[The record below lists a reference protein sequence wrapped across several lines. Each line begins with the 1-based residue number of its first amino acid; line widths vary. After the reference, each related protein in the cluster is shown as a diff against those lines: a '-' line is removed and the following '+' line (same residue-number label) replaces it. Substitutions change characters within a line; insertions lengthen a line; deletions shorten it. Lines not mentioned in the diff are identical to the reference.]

1 MILKAYLQCS
11 GISYDKA
18 LSIKEEAINKKEIY
32 NIYLFLEK
40 YNISIPEI
48 IKIYERFGS
57 NAIALIKE
65 NPYILLYVL
74 TKTSFFDVDKIALD
88 LEKVDENTYI
98 RINEYIKYLMY
109 KHMQDGN
116 TIISEDNVLN
126 SIIKDLNIGL
136 EEAKQAIKNKKAL
149 DEIIT
154 FKMNDKKY
162 LVLKYIDYAQ
172 KNIVKVLVDK
182 NRIKIPGIKSFD
194 KKLEKQ
200 EVLSKIELTNDQR
213 EAIKMINKNS
223 ISIITGGPRYW

>member
-1 MILKAYLQCS
+1 M
-11 GISYDKA
+11 
-18 LSIKEEAINKKEIY
+18 
-32 NIYLFLEK
+32 FLEK

-74 TKTSFFDVDKIALD
+74 TKISFFDVDKIALD
-88 LEKVDENTYI
+88 LKKVDENTYI

-172 KNIVKVLVDK
+172 KNIVKALVDK
-182 NRIKIPGIKSFD
+182 NRIKIPGIKNFD